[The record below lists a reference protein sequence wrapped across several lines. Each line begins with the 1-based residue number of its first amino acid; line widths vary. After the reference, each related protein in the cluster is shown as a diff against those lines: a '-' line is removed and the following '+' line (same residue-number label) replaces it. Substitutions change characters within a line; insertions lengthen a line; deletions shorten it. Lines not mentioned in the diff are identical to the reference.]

1 LSRTLIFDYP
11 TPAALADHLLQQLL
25 YDRNAESDDEKIWS
39 SLKKIPL
46 QELDARDCLTA
57 IAPAGEP
64 EQPLRDPTVSDD
76 VIDTLSP
83 EALIAMALNRVN
95 PENDVE

>member
-1 LSRTLIFDYP
+1 
-11 TPAALADHLLQQLL
+11 LLDQLL
-25 YDRNAESDDEKIWS
+25 
-39 SLKKIPL
+39 LL
-46 QELDARDCLTA
+46 
-57 IAPAGEP
+57 AGEP